1 MPKEINPQ
9 VLQMVLQTM
18 GGGQQMDPKMLQGVM
33 ATLAAMKASE
43 MIPKPKKPNAI
54 QGEGEQGPKNPQQY
68 AQHALNRM
76 VPGNGPLRSNITPD
90 QIEQLASL
98 LKDPQILQQ
107 LLAHP
112 PVPGNAPS
120 PSPGIP
126 GAPGQPMEV

>member
-54 QGEGEQGPKNPQQY
+54 QGEGELGRSRPCVAPLQTRGAVIPDLEAEGEGLPVDRDG
-68 AQHALNRM
+68 AAVGCPAAL
-76 VPGNGPLRSNITPD
+76 VELVA
-90 QIEQLASL
+90 LAGRHGRDLSTSY
-98 LKDPQILQQ
+98 
-107 LLAHP
+107 
-112 PVPGNAPS
+112 G
-120 PSPGIP
+120 
-126 GAPGQPMEV
+126 